1 MVVYSMVSEIW
12 WEKYRPK
19 KLSEIVGQD
28 HLIYEFAN
36 VIDNPDSMQHYL
48 FHSKGAGTGKTT
60 MAHVLANSLGYN
72 IHTFNASSKRQRGIE
87 FIEEDLIPLSR
98 LGMKQTIFFLDEAD
112 RLTPQAQ
119 DALKGV
125 IESASGYF
133 ILTCNDINK
142 VSPYLKSRCQVRE
155 FRPISIESMLQRLNM
170 ICVDQGYSHCSGVR
184 IICEKHEGDLR
195 NAIGALQAFYTT
207 SEPDQFIRDLQD
219 KDVNVNRI
227 LKLCFK
233 EKAHD
238 LAVKEFSDSI
248 RNDIHSIFRYA
259 VENKGQQDNK
269 MKVVEAAI
277 VSERDILNGV
287 NEEIVLHNFIR
298 MLTL

>member
-1 MVVYSMVSEIW
+1 MTEVW

-19 KLSEIVGQD
+19 NLEQIVGQD
-28 HLIYEFAN
+28 HLISEFGN
-36 VIDNPDSMQHYL
+36 IIGGSSVMQHYL
-48 FHSKGAGTGKTT
+48 FHSKGAGTGKTS
-60 MAHVLANSLGYN
+60 MAHVLANMLDYN

-87 FIEEDLIPLSR
+87 FIEEDIIPLSR

-125 IESASGYF
+125 IEDASGYF

-155 FRPISIESMLQRLNM
+155 FKLIDEDEMYEHLKAISIREDGAFEDAHLK
-170 ICVDQGYSHCSGVR
+170 
-184 IICEKHEGDLR
+184 IICEKHKGDLR
-195 NAIGALQAFYTT
+195 NAIGALQAYCTT
-207 SEPDQFIRDLQD
+207 SDREQFIRELSD

-248 RNDIHSIFRYA
+248 RNDIHSVFRYA
-259 VENKGQQDNK
+259 VENKGQQANK
-269 MKVVEAAI
+269 MKVIEAAI
-277 VSERDILNGV
+277 ISERDILNGV

-298 MLTL
+298 MLAK

>member
-1 MVVYSMVSEIW
+1 MSEVW

-87 FIEEDLIPLSR
+87 FIEEDIIPLSR

-155 FRPISIESMLQRLNM
+155 FRPISVESMLQRLSM

-184 IICEKHEGDLR
+184 TICEKHQGDLR

-219 KDVNVNRI
+219 KDVNVNAI

-238 LAVKEFSDSI
+238 LAVKEFSDSV
-248 RNDIHSIFRYA
+248 RKDIHSIFRYA
-259 VENKGQQDNK
+259 VENKGQQASK
-269 MKVVEAAI
+269 MKVIEAAI
-277 VSERDILNGV
+277 ISERDILNGV
-287 NEEIVLHNFIR
+287 NEEIVLHNFVR
-298 MLTL
+298 LLTK